1 MADPI
6 SMEHME
12 HSTLPWFN
20 KIVEMNQN
28 NGWVNPQFIP
38 ITTEEFKDKYFAIQL
53 DDFDEIQSN
62 YEVEIFRVC
71 KRWGDIT
78 LYCNIGFKDLCP

>member
-12 HSTLPWFN
+12 HSTLPWFI
-20 KIVEMNQN
+20 KIVEMNKY

-38 ITTEEFKDKYFAIQL
+38 ITTEGFKDEYFKIQL
-53 DDFDEIQSN
+53 DDYLEIEHN
-62 YEVEIFRVC
+62 YEVEIFRVS
-71 KRWGDIT
+71 KRWGDII
-78 LYCNIGFKDLCP
+78 LYCRVPFKMLCP